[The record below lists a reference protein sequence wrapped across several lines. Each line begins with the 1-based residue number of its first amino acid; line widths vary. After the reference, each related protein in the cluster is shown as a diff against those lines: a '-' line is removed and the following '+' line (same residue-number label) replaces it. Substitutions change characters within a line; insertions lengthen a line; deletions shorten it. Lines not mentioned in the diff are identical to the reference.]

1 MGGRQVF
8 RKGGIG
14 MDDFKEDFSLG
25 CIGIIIG
32 ALAAYITYFYM

>member
-1 MGGRQVF
+1 
-8 RKGGIG
+8 

-32 ALAAYITYFYM
+32 ALAAHIMYLYM

>member
-1 MGGRQVF
+1 
-8 RKGGIG
+8 

-32 ALAAYITYFYM
+32 ALAAYIMYLYV